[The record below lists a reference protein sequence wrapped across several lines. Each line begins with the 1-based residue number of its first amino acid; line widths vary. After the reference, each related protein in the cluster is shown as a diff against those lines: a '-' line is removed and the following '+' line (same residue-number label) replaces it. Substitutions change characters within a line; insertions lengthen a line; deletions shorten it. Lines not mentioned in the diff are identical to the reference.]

1 MRYIPLILW
10 VLLFPLY
17 FWIWNSSKA
26 QCCSA
31 ASGGT
36 EITTISSSD
45 DGGTESATT
54 GISSNEV
61 NEESDEL
68 SEEDASSRIID
79 SEDKEAI
86 AAESS
91 AAATKAE
98 ETKEVTVVET
108 VDMGLFYFPYNSDQ
122 ANYGAQSEN
131 YLRKVARI
139 ANESGKRIIL
149 TGHTDNRGDAASNMT
164 LGQQRADEVKRKLI
178 SLGVPAGK
186 IVANSK
192 GETDPTATN
201 DTASGRQQNRRVE
214 LILE

>member
-17 FWIWNSSKA
+17 FWIWNSGKA
-26 QCCSA
+26 QCCSSMTGEA
-31 ASGGT
+31 DV
-36 EITTISSSD
+36 TTISSAEEGNPD
-45 DGGTESATT
+45 NATT
-54 GISSNEV
+54 GINSNG
-61 NEESDEL
+61 
-68 SEEDASSRIID
+68 EDMTEGETNDANTSRIID
-79 SEDKEAI
+79 ANDKEAI

-131 YLRKVARI
+131 YLRRVAKI
-139 ANESGKRIIL
+139 ANDSGKKIIL
-149 TGHTDNRGDAASNMT
+149 TGHTDNRGDAASNMV
-164 LGQQRADEVKRKLI
+164 LGQQRADQVKRKLI
-178 SLGVPAGK
+178 SLGVPASQ
-186 IVANSK
+186 IIAQSK
-192 GETDPTATN
+192 GQTNPTASN